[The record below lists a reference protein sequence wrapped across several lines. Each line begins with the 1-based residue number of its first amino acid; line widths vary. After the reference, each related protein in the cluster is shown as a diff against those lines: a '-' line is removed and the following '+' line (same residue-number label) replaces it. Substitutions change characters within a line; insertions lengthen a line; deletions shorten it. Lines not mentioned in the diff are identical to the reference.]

1 MSTPWRLIRKEIETT
16 ADRYLVCVSG
26 GVDSI
31 FLLDFLVKSS
41 VYLEIVHYDHNMRED
56 SCKDFYLIS
65 EYAQKHNLVL
75 STNKTS
81 PLTKDSNEVD
91 ARTARWKFIEEVAR
105 DRGFNY
111 IMTAHHAD
119 DQVENVFI
127 RLMRGDPHHSLTM
140 QPLTMVNGFYRYKP
154 LLDVDKETII
164 KQALHFKLSWNEDS
178 TNIVEKYDRNFVR
191 HTLLPLMAT
200 RTNVYKSIQA
210 GISKTRLN

>member
-1 MSTPWRLIRKEIETT
+1 MTAWRKIRKQIEFT
-16 ADRYLVCVSG
+16 ADKYLVCVSG

-31 FLLDFLVKSS
+31 FLLDFLVKSA
-41 VYLEIVHYDHNMRED
+41 VYIEIVHYDHNMGED

-75 STNKTS
+75 WTNKTS

-91 ARTARWKFIEEVAR
+91 ARTARWQFIEEIAR
-105 DRGFNY
+105 NRGFTY

-119 DQVENVFI
+119 DQVENVLI

-140 QPLTMVNGFYRYKP
+140 RPLTMVNGFYRYKP
-154 LLDVDKETII
+154 FLEVDKETIVN
-164 KQALHFKLSWNEDS
+164 QALHFKLTWNEDS
-178 TNIVEKYDRNFVR
+178 TNIIEKYDRNFVR

-200 RTNVYKSIQA
+200 RTNVYQSILT
-210 GISKTRLN
+210 GIEKTHIDF